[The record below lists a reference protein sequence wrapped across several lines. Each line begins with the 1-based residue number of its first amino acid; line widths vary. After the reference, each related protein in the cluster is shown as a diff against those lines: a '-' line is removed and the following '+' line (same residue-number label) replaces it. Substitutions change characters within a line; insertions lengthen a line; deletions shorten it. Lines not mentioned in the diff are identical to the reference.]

1 MTVYLGTHGTI
12 ELQRQ
17 SSAQALTSLELK
29 KDDVDTTK
37 KRFSFH
43 GLKHGQLV
51 TGDRIKIRTVDTD
64 GKNSS
69 DVLGLFSGYT
79 KTSVENKY
87 IHVDAVDGIRLYDT
101 FAKAVNGTKADA
113 DTLTKPSKNLL
124 VKVEI
129 DNDLRIVAQVKSFEL
144 NTERET
150 VDTTTLSD
158 DFRNRISTLISG
170 SGRISAFWEYTGDTA
185 REVPNYIL
193 QLVLRT
199 KIGSNFKARFFL
211 KVDNYN
217 PSGVSARANDL
228 VFYDLEGML
237 TSAAV
242 QFTPDNVVEI
252 AADFVTTGAI
262 QLRMVTEPPL
272 KLLNEDGTSL
282 LLKPGDTAKL
292 GIT

>member
-17 SSAQALTSLELK
+17 SATPFFELELK
-29 KDDVDTTK
+29 SDDVDTTK

-43 GLKHGQLV
+43 KLLHGDLV
-51 TGDRIKIRTVDTD
+51 TGDKIKITAD
-64 GKNSS
+64 SS
-69 DVLGLFSGYT
+69 LGLISGST
-79 KTSVENKY
+79 EKSTEKY
-87 IHVDAVDGIRLYDT
+87 IHVDTVDGIRLYDT
-101 FAKAVNGTKADA
+101 FAKAVNGTQADA
-113 DTLTKPSKNLL
+113 ETLTKPSSNLS

-129 DNDLRIVAQVKSFEL
+129 LNDARIIAQVKSFEL

-170 SGRISAFWEYTGDTA
+170 SGRISAFWEYTGDTT

-199 KIGSNFKARFFL
+199 KVGSNFKGRFFL
-211 KVDNYN
+211 KVDDYN

-228 VFYDLEGML
+228 VFYDIEGML

-242 QFTPDNVVEI
+242 QFAPDNVVEI

-262 QLRMVTEPPL
+262 QLRMVTEPPV
-272 KLLNEDGTSL
+272 KLLNEDGTSMV
-282 LLKPGDTAKL
+282 LKPGSTAKL

>member
-17 SSAQALTSLELK
+17 SATPFFELELK
-29 KDDVDTTK
+29 SDDVDTTK

-43 GLKHGQLV
+43 KLLHGDLV
-51 TGDRIKIRTVDTD
+51 TGDKIKITA
-64 GKNSS
+64 SS
-69 DVLGLFSGYT
+69 SLGLISGST
-79 KTSVENKY
+79 EKSTEKY
-87 IHVDAVDGIRLYDT
+87 IHVDTVDGIRLYDT
-101 FAKAVNGTKADA
+101 FAKAVNGTQADA
-113 DTLTKPSKNLL
+113 ETLTKPSSNLS

-129 DNDLRIVAQVKSFEL
+129 LNDARIVAQVKSFEL

-170 SGRISAFWEYTGDTA
+170 SGRISAFWEYTGDTT

-199 KIGSNFKARFFL
+199 KVGSNFKARFFL
-211 KVDNYN
+211 KVDDYN

-228 VFYDLEGML
+228 VFYDIEGML

-242 QFTPDNVVEI
+242 QFTPSNVVEI

-262 QLRMVTEPPL
+262 QLRMVTEPPV

-292 GIT
+292 GITGAQP

>member
-1 MTVYLGTHGTI
+1 MTVYLGTYGTI

-17 SSAQALTSLELK
+17 SATPFFQFELK
-29 KDDVDTTK
+29 SDDVDITK

-43 GLKHGQLV
+43 KLQHGDLV
-51 TGDRIKIRTVDTD
+51 TGDKIKITAD
-64 GKNSS
+64 SS
-69 DVLGLFSGYT
+69 LGLISGST
-79 KTSVENKY
+79 EKSTEKY
-87 IHVDAVDGIRLYDT
+87 IHVDTVDGIRLYDT
-101 FAKAVNGTKADA
+101 FAKAVNGTQADA
-113 DTLTKPSKNLL
+113 ETLTKPLSNLS

-129 DNDLRIVAQVKSFEL
+129 LNDARIIAQVKSFEL

-170 SGRISAFWEYTGDTA
+170 SGRISAFWEYTGDTT

-199 KIGSNFKARFFL
+199 KVGSNFKARFFL
-211 KVDNYN
+211 KVDDYN

-228 VFYDLEGML
+228 VFYDIEGML

-242 QFTPDNVVEI
+242 QFAPDNVVEI

-262 QLRMVTEPPL
+262 QLRMVTEPPV

-292 GIT
+292 GITGAQP

>member
-17 SSAQALTSLELK
+17 SATPFFELELK
-29 KDDVDTTK
+29 SDDVDTTK
-37 KRFSFH
+37 KRFSFQNLLH
-43 GLKHGQLV
+43 GDLV
-51 TGDRIKIRTVDTD
+51 TGDRIKITAST
-64 GKNSS
+64 S
-69 DVLGLFSGYT
+69 LGLISGST
-79 KTSVENKY
+79 EKSTEKY
-87 IHVDAVDGIRLYDT
+87 IHVDTVDGIRLYDT

-113 DTLTKPSKNLL
+113 ETLTKPSSNLS

-129 DNDLRIVAQVKSFEL
+129 LNDARIIAQIKSFEL

-150 VDTTTLSD
+150 VDTTVLSD

-199 KIGSNFKARFFL
+199 KVGSNFRGRFFL
-211 KVDNYN
+211 KVDDYN

-262 QLRMVTEPPL
+262 QLRMVTEPPA

-282 LLKPGDTAKL
+282 VLKPGSTAKL

>member
-17 SSAQALTSLELK
+17 SATPFFELELK
-29 KDDVDTTK
+29 SDDVDITK
-37 KRFSFH
+37 KRFGFH
-43 GLKHGQLV
+43 KLQHGDLV
-51 TGDRIKIRTVDTD
+51 TGDKIKITADD
-64 GKNSS
+64 P
-69 DVLGLFSGYT
+69 LGLISGST
-79 KTSVENKY
+79 EKSTEKY
-87 IHVDAVDGIRLYDT
+87 IHVDTVDGIRLYDT
-101 FAKAVNGTKADA
+101 FAKAVNGTQADA
-113 DTLTKPSKNLL
+113 ETLTKPSSNLS

-129 DNDLRIVAQVKSFEL
+129 LNDARIVAQVKSFEL

-158 DFRNRISTLISG
+158 DFR
-170 SGRISAFWEYTGDTA
+170 ISAFWEYTGDTT

-199 KIGSNFKARFFL
+199 KVGSNFKGRFFL
-211 KVDNYN
+211 KVDDYN

-228 VFYDLEGML
+228 VFYDIEGML

-242 QFTPDNVVEI
+242 QFAPDNVVEI

-262 QLRMVTEPPL
+262 QLRMVTEPPV

-292 GIT
+292 GITGAQP

>member
-1 MTVYLGTHGTI
+1 MTVYLGTYGTI

-17 SSAQALTSLELK
+17 SATPFFQLELK
-29 KDDVDTTK
+29 RNDIDITK
-37 KRFSFH
+37 KRFGFNKLQH
-43 GLKHGQLV
+43 GDLV
-51 TGDRIKIRTVDTD
+51 TGDKIKITAD
-64 GKNSS
+64 SS
-69 DVLGLFSGYT
+69 LGLISGST
-79 KTSVENKY
+79 EKSTEKY
-87 IHVDAVDGIRLYDT
+87 IHVDTVDGIRLYDT
-101 FAKAVNGTKADA
+101 FAKAVNGTQADA
-113 DTLTKPSKNLL
+113 ETLTKPSTDLS

-129 DNDLRIVAQVKSFEL
+129 LNDARIVAQVKSFEL

-199 KIGSNFKARFFL
+199 KVGSNFKGRFFL
-211 KVDNYN
+211 KVDDYN

-242 QFTPDNVVEI
+242 QFTPSNAVEI

-262 QLRMVTEPPL
+262 QLRMVTEPPV

-292 GIT
+292 GITGAAP

>member
-17 SSAQALTSLELK
+17 SSGEEFTYTLK
-29 KDDVDTTK
+29 NADVDITK
-37 KRFSFH
+37 KRFSFE
-43 GLKHGQLV
+43 LLQHGQLV
-51 TGDRIKIRTVDTD
+51 TGDRIKITAD
-64 GKNSS
+64 SS
-69 DVLGLFSGYT
+69 LGLISGST
-79 KTSVENKY
+79 EKSTEKY
-87 IHVDAVDGIRLYDT
+87 IHVDTVDGIRLYDT
-101 FAKAVNGTKADA
+101 FAKAVNGTQADA
-113 DTLTKPSKNLL
+113 ETLTKPSTDLS

-129 DNDLRIVAQVKSFEL
+129 LNDARIVAQVKSFEL

-150 VDTTTLSD
+150 VDTTVLSD

-193 QLVLRT
+193 QLILRT
-199 KIGSNFKARFFL
+199 KVGSNFKGRFFL
-211 KVDNYN
+211 KVDGYN
-217 PSGVSARANDL
+217 PSGVSARSNDL
-228 VFYDLEGML
+228 VFYDIEGML

-242 QFTPDNVVEI
+242 QFAPDNVVEI

-262 QLRMVTEPPL
+262 QLRMVTEPPV

-282 LLKPGDTAKL
+282 LLKPGSTAKL
-292 GIT
+292 GITGAQP

>member
-17 SSAQALTSLELK
+17 SATPFFELELK
-29 KDDVDTTK
+29 SDDVDTTK

-43 GLKHGQLV
+43 KLLHGDLV
-51 TGDRIKIRTVDTD
+51 TGDKIKITAD
-64 GKNSS
+64 SS
-69 DVLGLFSGYT
+69 LGLISGST
-79 KTSVENKY
+79 EKSTEKY
-87 IHVDAVDGIRLYDT
+87 IHVDTVDGIRLYDT
-101 FAKAVNGTKADA
+101 FAKAVNGTQADA
-113 DTLTKPSKNLL
+113 ETLTKPSSNLS

-129 DNDLRIVAQVKSFEL
+129 LNDARIIAQVKSFEL

-170 SGRISAFWEYTGDTA
+170 SGRISAFWEYTGDTT

-199 KIGSNFKARFFL
+199 KVGSNFKGRFFL
-211 KVDNYN
+211 KVDDYN

-228 VFYDLEGML
+228 VFYDIEGML

-242 QFTPDNVVEI
+242 QFAPDNVVEI

-262 QLRMVTEPPL
+262 QLRMVTEPPV

-292 GIT
+292 GITGAQP

>member
-1 MTVYLGTHGTI
+1 MTVYLGTYGTI

-17 SSAQALTSLELK
+17 SATPFFELELK
-29 KDDVDTTK
+29 SDDVDTTK

-43 GLKHGQLV
+43 KLLHGDLV
-51 TGDRIKIRTVDTD
+51 TGDKIKITAD
-64 GKNSS
+64 SS
-69 DVLGLFSGYT
+69 LGLISGST
-79 KTSVENKY
+79 EKSTEKY
-87 IHVDAVDGIRLYDT
+87 IHVDTVDGIRLYDT
-101 FAKAVNGTKADA
+101 FAKAVNGTQADA
-113 DTLTKPSKNLL
+113 ETLTKPSSNLS

-129 DNDLRIVAQVKSFEL
+129 LNDARIIAQVKSFEL

-170 SGRISAFWEYTGDTA
+170 SGRISAFWEYTGDTT

-199 KIGSNFKARFFL
+199 KVGSNFKARFFL
-211 KVDNYN
+211 KVDDYN

-228 VFYDLEGML
+228 VFYDIEGML

-242 QFTPDNVVEI
+242 QFAPDNVVEI

-262 QLRMVTEPPL
+262 QLRMVTEPPV

-292 GIT
+292 GITGAQP

>member
-17 SSAQALTSLELK
+17 SATPFFELELK
-29 KDDVDTTK
+29 SDDVDITK

-43 GLKHGQLV
+43 KLQHGDLV
-51 TGDRIKIRTVDTD
+51 TGDKIKITADA
-64 GKNSS
+64 S
-69 DVLGLFSGYT
+69 LGLVSGST
-79 KTSVENKY
+79 EKSTEKY
-87 IHVDAVDGIRLYDT
+87 IHVDTVDGIRLYDT
-101 FAKAVNGTKADA
+101 FAKAVNGTQADA
-113 DTLTKPSKNLL
+113 ETLTKPSNLS

-129 DNDLRIVAQVKSFEL
+129 LNDARIVAQVKSFEL

-170 SGRISAFWEYTGDTA
+170 SGRISAFWEYTGDTT

-199 KIGSNFKARFFL
+199 KVGSNFKGRFFL
-211 KVDNYN
+211 KVDGYN
-217 PSGVSARANDL
+217 PSGVSARSNDL
-228 VFYDLEGML
+228 VFYDIEGML

-242 QFTPDNVVEI
+242 QFAPDNVVEI

-262 QLRMVTEPPL
+262 QLRMVTEPPV

-292 GIT
+292 GITGAQP

>member
-17 SSAQALTSLELK
+17 SATPFFELELK
-29 KDDVDTTK
+29 SDDVDTTK

-43 GLKHGQLV
+43 KLLHGDLV
-51 TGDRIKIRTVDTD
+51 TGDKIKITAD
-64 GKNSS
+64 SS
-69 DVLGLFSGYT
+69 LGLISGST
-79 KTSVENKY
+79 EKSTEKY
-87 IHVDAVDGIRLYDT
+87 IHVDTVDGIRLYDT
-101 FAKAVNGTKADA
+101 FAKAVNGTQADA
-113 DTLTKPSKNLL
+113 ETLTKPSSNLS

-129 DNDLRIVAQVKSFEL
+129 LNDARIIAQVKSFEL

-170 SGRISAFWEYTGDTA
+170 SGRISAFWEYTGDTT

-199 KIGSNFKARFFL
+199 KVGSNFKARFFL
-211 KVDNYN
+211 KVDDYN

-228 VFYDLEGML
+228 VFYDIEGML

-242 QFTPDNVVEI
+242 QFAPDNVVEI

-262 QLRMVTEPPL
+262 QLRMVTEPPV

-292 GIT
+292 GITGAQP

>member
-17 SSAQALTSLELK
+17 SATPFFELELK
-29 KDDVDTTK
+29 SDDVDTTK

-43 GLKHGQLV
+43 KLLHGDLV
-51 TGDRIKIRTVDTD
+51 TGDKIKITAD
-64 GKNSS
+64 SS
-69 DVLGLFSGYT
+69 LGLISGST
-79 KTSVENKY
+79 EKSTEKY
-87 IHVDAVDGIRLYDT
+87 IHVDTVDGIRLYDT
-101 FAKAVNGTKADA
+101 FAKAVNGTQADA
-113 DTLTKPSKNLL
+113 ETLTKPSSNLS

-129 DNDLRIVAQVKSFEL
+129 LNDARIIAQVKSFEL

-170 SGRISAFWEYTGDTA
+170 SGRISAFWEYTGDTT

-199 KIGSNFKARFFL
+199 KVGSNFKARFFL
-211 KVDNYN
+211 KVDDYN

-228 VFYDLEGML
+228 VFYDIEGML

-242 QFTPDNVVEI
+242 QFAPDNVVEI

-262 QLRMVTEPPL
+262 QLRMVTEPPV
-272 KLLNEDGTSL
+272 KLLNEDGTSMV
-282 LLKPGDTAKL
+282 LKPGSTAKL